1 MTTLT
6 SHIVTGSIVPGEIDP
21 RLRRS
26 YFTST
31 PNGDP
36 IREEQAVIPS
46 GAAAALKPKPLGDE
60 GHMMKILQNVL
71 QKQGTAEAPLKESV
85 PANRTWRN

>member
-31 PNGDP
+31 PYGDP
-36 IREEQAVIPS
+36 IREEKAIMPSVAV
-46 GAAAALKPKPLGDE
+46 AALKPKPLGDE
-60 GHMMKILQNVL
+60 HMMKVLQNVL
-71 QKQGTAEAPLKESV
+71 QKQGTTEASLKESI

>member
-26 YFTST
+26 YFTDS
-31 PNGDP
+31 PYGDP
-36 IREEQAVIPS
+36 IKEEKAVMPS
-46 GAAAALKPKPLGDE
+46 VAAAALKPKPLGDE

-71 QKQGTAEAPLKESV
+71 QKQGTVEAPLKESI

>member
-6 SHIVTGSIVPGEIDP
+6 SRIVTGSIVPGQIDP

-26 YFTST
+26 YFTNK
-31 PNGDP
+31 PYGEP
-36 IREEQAVIPS
+36 IREEQGVMPS
-46 GAAAALKPKPLGDE
+46 IAAQALKPKALGDE
-60 GHMMKILQNVL
+60 GNMLNILQKVL
-71 QKQGTAEAPLKESV
+71 QKQDSVEAPLKESI